1 MDEPRQKPYTM
12 PNPKTANRAHSCV
25 SPADNRLVR
34 DLRSACTSFMSSLC
48 AGAYCE
54 CMNRDRIISTSGG
67 DRGTRFE
74 AERDTVTGFRGD
86 SQLQVAV
93 ISTTSK
99 GTLAALRTA
108 ARLANNL
115 DARITLAIIKV
126 VRRHLSLDVPP
137 LLIEFIEKRAFAL
150 VSDAGIKDREISIQI
165 WICHD
170 RKKCLR
176 QALGSKT
183 LVVVGGTKHWWRR
196 DEQKLEEWLC
206 REGYPTI
213 FSDADAKNITGILS
227 RSHREAILHRVVKKS
242 DNTIAFPE
250 GN

>member
-1 MDEPRQKPYTM
+1 
-12 PNPKTANRAHSCV
+12 
-25 SPADNRLVR
+25 
-34 DLRSACTSFMSSLC
+34 MSSLY
-48 AGAYCE
+48 AAAYCE
-54 CMNRDRIISTSGG
+54 SMNHDRIIFVK
-67 DRGTRFE
+67 RRRFADPRRN
-74 AERDTVTGFRGD
+74 AERNTVTGFRGNP
-86 SQLQVAV
+86 QLQITV
-93 ISTTSK
+93 ISTTPK
-99 GTLAALRTA
+99 GTLAALKTA

-115 DARITLAIIKV
+115 DAPITLAIIKV

-150 VSDAGIKDREISIQI
+150 VSDAGIRDRAVSIQI

-176 QALGSKT
+176 QALGPQT
-183 LVVVGGTKHWWRR
+183 LAVVGGTKHWWRR

-213 FSDADAKNITGILS
+213 FSDADAKNITEILPK
-227 RSHREAILHRVVKKS
+227 SHREAILHRVVKKS
-242 DNTIAFPE
+242 DNTIAFPG